1 MLGMK
6 QNKGL
11 LAIFALGGALIC
23 ACGQFGGGNPL
34 GVGGGNGIPTQPDP
48 DPDVG
53 QPLPDGDTEPNG
65 NGLPNGNNP
74 PGDAADGGNGSTNGP
89 FTFETLTAQIRNE
102 SDFRAD
108 VTVRFLADNVVVH
121 LAFTRVMP
129 HNITS
134 VRSSKQADQIEFSGL
149 SEQGSTLTTM
159 TLVLGRDFDTEN
171 PAVYVIAN
179 VPADDPEDSPPADPV
194 EITMLEPATD
204 IQVTLGTS
212 IFVRWD
218 DAGGSADAV
227 VRLFLQPEADTHDDG
242 RIPLGPVV
250 AAASDGLND
259 QFSIV
264 VEGIEPGR
272 YVVIGEISDDSTV
285 ASSTAGGILTLVVD
299 EDNQAPTLTIL
310 SPTTLVELKSD
321 ETLFISWDDED
332 PDDNA
337 AIVFRLEA
345 VGPDSVGIGP
355 FLLTPPI
362 AEDPD
367 GLADDSVAASLAGVL
382 PGLYDL
388 VGEIDD
394 GRLTGTDR
402 VTAVVRV
409 LEAPTNDPPHLELL
423 EPSTHI
429 DITPGGT
436 FLVRWVDED
445 ANDDAQISL
454 YLDPDLQSGSLDGN
468 EILLA
473 SAISEDGDGGAD
485 EIILGIPSGIPKAT
499 YRVTGAITDGVTEII
514 TWAPGR
520 ITLRAAD
527 DGLPPEPS
535 IRLVKPTVEVR
546 TRLGLDIPILVET
559 EDIPQEAVI
568 RFVLSN
574 VAFGGSTR
582 VTFSP
587 GPIGLDQDETLRLAQ
602 GSVPNDAWPR
612 QFELA
617 VLLVLPERTL
627 SSTAP
632 ASVWIRQEVEVID
645 VQRISFDCT
654 RGAEPTFDDRFF
666 VGLEIIWFG
675 GGYSEREPHAD
686 LVFWLTEDGTI
697 PDDSEPDPTHRAF
710 LMTMESPNVIRL
722 ERVGLQAIFGPASGG
737 DIVIRA
743 LLPGSYWLSTVATPA
758 SFGRVVGPT
767 YRELIEV
774 CFQESD

>member
-1 MLGMK
+1 MLRRK
-6 QNKGL
+6 QNQGL
-11 LAIFALGGALIC
+11 LVIVVWGGALIC
-23 ACGQFGGGNPL
+23 ACGQFGGGTPL
-34 GVGGGNGIPTQPDP
+34 GVGGGNETPTQPDT
-48 DPDVG
+48 DPGAG
-53 QPLPDGDTEPNG
+53 QPVQDDGTEPNG
-65 NGLPNGNNP
+65 DATSDGNDP
-74 PGDAADGGNGSTNGP
+74 PGDVADGGDGSTNGP
-89 FTFETLTAQIRNE
+89 LTLETLTAQIRNE

-134 VRSSKQADQIEFSGL
+134 VRTSKQADQIEFSGVD
-149 SEQGSTLTTM
+149 ERGSNLTTT
-159 TLVLGRDFDTEN
+159 TLALGQDFDTEN
-171 PAVYVIAN
+171 PAVYVIAR
-179 VPADDPEDSPPADPV
+179 VRADDPVDIPPADPV

-204 IQVTLGTS
+204 IQVTIGTS
-212 IFVRWD
+212 IFIRWN
-218 DAGGSADAV
+218 DAGGNADAV
-227 VRLFLQPEADTHDDG
+227 VRIFLQPEANTHDDG
-242 RIPLGPVV
+242 RIPLGPPV

-259 QFSIV
+259 QLSIV
-264 VEGIEPGR
+264 VQGIEPGR
-272 YVVIGEISDDSTV
+272 YVVIGEISDDSTI

-310 SPTTLVELKSD
+310 SPTTLVELESD
-321 ETLFISWDDED
+321 ETLSISWDDED
-332 PDDNA
+332 PDDDA

-345 VGPDSVGIGP
+345 VGADAVGIGP

-367 GLADDSVAASLAGVL
+367 GLANDSVAASLAGVL

-409 LEAPTNDPPHLELL
+409 LEALTNDPPQLELL
-423 EPSTHI
+423 EPSTNI

-445 ANDDAQISL
+445 SNDDAQISL
-454 YLDPDLQSGSLDGN
+454 FLDPDLQSGSLDGN

-473 SAISEDGDGGAD
+473 SAIGEDGDGGAD

-499 YRVTGAITDGVTEII
+499 YRVAGAITDGVTEII

-546 TRLGLDIPILVET
+546 TRIGLDIAIFVET
-559 EDIPQEAVI
+559 ADIPQEAAI
-568 RFVLSN
+568 RFALSN

-587 GPIGLDQDETLRLAQ
+587 GPISLDQDATLRLAQ
-602 GSVPNDAWPR
+602 GTVPNEAWPR
-612 QFELA
+612 QFELEA
-617 VLLVLPERTL
+617 LLVLPERTL

-645 VQRISFDCT
+645 VRRISFDCKP
-654 RGAEPTFDDRFF
+654 GSEPTFDDRSF
-666 VGLEIIWFG
+666 VGLDITWLG
-675 GGYSEREPHAD
+675 GGYGEREPHAD
-686 LVFWLTEDGTI
+686 VVFWLTEDDTI
-697 PDDSEPDPTHRAF
+697 PDDSEPDSAHRVF
-710 LMTMESPNVIRL
+710 LMTMESPNVIRV
-722 ERVGLQAIFGPASGG
+722 ERVGLHAIFGPASGG

-743 LLPGSYWLSTVATPA
+743 LHPGSYWLSTVATPA
-758 SFGRVVGPT
+758 AFGRVVGPT
-767 YRELIEV
+767 YPELIKV
-774 CFQESD
+774 CFQESE